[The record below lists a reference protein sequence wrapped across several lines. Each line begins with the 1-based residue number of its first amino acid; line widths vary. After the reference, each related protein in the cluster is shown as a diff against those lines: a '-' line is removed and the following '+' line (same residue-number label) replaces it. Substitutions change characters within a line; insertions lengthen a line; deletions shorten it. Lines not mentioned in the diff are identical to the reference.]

1 MVVWIITMAMP
12 GLCFLLWGLNI
23 LAVEVAGVV
32 LLALMTR
39 LLPAKMAVTAE
50 EVKVALE
57 LPCRPMQ
64 QMVLMEPAAV
74 AEEVLDR
81 GILSAPASISPA
93 AKVARVAM
101 DMWRFTQEVFL
112 DENSLFK

>member
-1 MVVWIITMAMP
+1 MART
-12 GLCFLLWGLNI
+12 GLFFLLLDLN
-23 LAVEVAGVV
+23 LSVVEVAGVV

-39 LLPAKMAVTAE
+39 LLPAEMAVTVE
-50 EVKVALE
+50 PVMVVLE
-57 LPCRPMQ
+57 LPCRPVQ

-81 GILSAPASISPA
+81 GILSAPASISQA

>member
-1 MVVWIITMAMP
+1 MAMP

-64 QMVLMEPAAV
+64 QMVLTGPEVV

-81 GILSAPASISPA
+81 GILSAPARISPA
-93 AKVARVAM
+93 AEVAKAAM

-112 DENSLFK
+112 NENSLFK

>member
-1 MVVWIITMAMP
+1 MDRITMART
-12 GLCFLLWGLNI
+12 GLFFLLLDLN
-23 LAVEVAGVV
+23 LSVVEVAGVV

-39 LLPAKMAVTAE
+39 LLPAEMAVTVE
-50 EVKVALE
+50 PVMVVLE
-57 LPCRPMQ
+57 LPCRPEQ

-81 GILSAPASISPA
+81 GILSAPASISQA